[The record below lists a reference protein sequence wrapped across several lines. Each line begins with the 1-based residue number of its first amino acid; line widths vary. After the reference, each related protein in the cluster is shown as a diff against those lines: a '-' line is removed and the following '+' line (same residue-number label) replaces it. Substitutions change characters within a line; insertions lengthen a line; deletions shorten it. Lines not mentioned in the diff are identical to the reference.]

1 MIKQPTC
8 LVSGGAGFIGSHLC
22 EELLNRKY
30 KVICVDNL
38 LTGSKNNIA
47 HLLEN
52 PDFTFIEHDITN
64 PLPIANSQSQIAN
77 YIYHLA
83 SPASPPKY
91 QKFSRQTL
99 LVNSQGTYHL
109 LQLAL
114 SHKSKF
120 LLASTSEVY
129 GDPLSHPQKET
140 YWGNVN
146 PVGLRSCYDESK
158 RFAEALTMD
167 FIRNDDLDGRIVRIF
182 NTYGPRMDKED
193 GRVVSNFINQSLEG
207 KPLTVY
213 GQGTQTRSLCF
224 VDDMVEGL
232 ISACEKQ
239 NTNKEVINLGN
250 PDEKTIL
257 DIAHIIISLTHS
269 KSEIIFHPLPSDDP
283 ERRKPDI
290 TKAQKLL
297 NWSPK
302 TELEKGLIATI
313 DYYSHI

>member
-64 PLPIANSQSQIAN
+64 PLPIANSQSPIAN

-193 GRVVSNFINQSLEG
+193 GRVVSNFINQSLDE

-250 PDEKTIL
+250 PDEKSIL
-257 DIAHIIISLTHS
+257 DIANIIISLTHS
-269 KSEIIFHPLPSDDP
+269 KSDIIFHPLPSDDP

>member
-38 LTGSKNNIA
+38 LTGSKQNIS
-47 HLLEN
+47 HLLKN
-52 PDFTFIEHDITN
+52 PNFEFIQHDIVN
-64 PLPIANSQSQIAN
+64 PLSTINYKLSTIN

-99 LVNSQGTYHL
+99 LVNSQGTYQL

-302 TELEKGLIATI
+302 IELEKGLIATI
-313 DYYSHI
+313 DYYNHI

>member
-64 PLPIANSQSQIAN
+64 PLPIANSQSPIAN

>member
-64 PLPIANSQSQIAN
+64 PLPIANSQSPIAN

-250 PDEKTIL
+250 PDEKSIL
-257 DIAHIIISLTHS
+257 DIANIIISLTHS
-269 KSEIIFHPLPSDDP
+269 KSDIIFHPLPSDDP

>member
-64 PLPIANSQSQIAN
+64 PLPIANSQSPIAN

-257 DIAHIIISLTHS
+257 YIAHIIISLTHS